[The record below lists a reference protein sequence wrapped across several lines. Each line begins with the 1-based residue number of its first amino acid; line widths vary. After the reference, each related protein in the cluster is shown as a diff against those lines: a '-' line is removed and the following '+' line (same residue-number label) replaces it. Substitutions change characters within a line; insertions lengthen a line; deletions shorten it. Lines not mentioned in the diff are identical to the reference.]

1 MPAWAAG
8 LYIASALIAVLEL
21 APAARGCGAAC
32 ALMVADA
39 VSPPAKLMVGAL
51 LGALMLAARRRQPAG
66 FAAMALRDAIAGM
79 VAVALA
85 LALIPAGWS
94 RGFGLGLFEQRFAPL
109 PTLIYLASAAA
120 GAVVG
125 TLLERSCRRRL
136 DGR

>member
-8 LYIASALIAVLEL
+8 IYLASALIAALEL
-21 APAARGCGAAC
+21 APEARGCGAAC
-32 ALMVADA
+32 TFAVADA
-39 VSPPAKLMVGAL
+39 VSPQAKLVTGAL
-51 LGALMLAARRRQPAG
+51 LGAMMWLARRRRPAG